1 MPNINRKSINLG
13 PKFKREKPF
22 TYDDTNNGMMYYNSK
37 QWKNL
42 RNKYITDH
50 PLCEECLIKG
60 RSVEAQQV
68 HHRKPF
74 FWLSPKY
81 RWYALL
87 DESNLESLCIKCH
100 NDKHM
105 ELNSLDEEG
114 KERLIKI
121 YENRLKMYYNL

>member
-60 RSVEAQQV
+60 RSVEAKHV
-68 HHRKPF
+68 HHIYQFFKCKPE
-74 FWLSPKY
+74 L

-87 DESNLESLCIKCH
+87 DESNLQALCIKCH
-100 NDKHM
+100 NEKHV
-105 ELNSLDEEG
+105 ELNSLSEEDEQRRIRTYE
-114 KERLIKI
+114 ERLK
-121 YENRLKMYYNL
+121 RYYNL